1 MKFLETLEVDM
12 YDFSQA
18 NLNSENRIKLYDT
31 KYQTCGGF
39 KWKFKK

>member
-1 MKFLETLEVDM
+1 MKFLETLEVEM

-18 NLNSENRIKLYDT
+18 NLNKVYDT